1 MAQKEVGIGLIG
13 YAFMGKTHSNAY
25 RQVGRFFEPEAKP
38 VMRAICGRNE
48 ENVRKAAD
56 KLGWQSYETDFR
68 KLIERPDID
77 IIDIGA
83 PGNEHKE
90 MAILAAQAGKT
101 ILCEK
106 PLGNTLPEAR
116 EMLAAAEKAKIVNM
130 VCFNYRRVPAIAL
143 AKQMIED
150 GTLGEIYHFRA
161 TYLQD
166 WIVDPNFPLVW
177 RLRKEIAGSG
187 SLGDLGAHL
196 IDTAQYLVGS
206 ITSLSALTE
215 TFIKERPLQAAATG
229 DEGLGGFKA
238 SEEMGQVTVDDAALF
253 LARFQNGAVG
263 TFEATR
269 FALGRKNHN
278 SFEINGSKGSI
289 VFNFQQMNELE
300 YYDNADREG
309 RQGFRTIQA
318 SESVHPYMSAYWPV
332 GHIIGY
338 EHTFINT
345 ILDLL
350 NAHARGEQVHAD
362 FRDGAQVNA
371 VLDTIESAAAS
382 QKWENVPQI

>member
-25 RQVGRFFEPEAKP
+25 RQVARFFEPEAKP

-77 IIDIGA
+77 IIDIGV

-106 PLGNTLPEAR
+106 PLGNNLPEAR
-116 EMLAAAEKAKIVNM
+116 EMLQAAQEAKIVNM

-196 IDTAQYLVGS
+196 IDTAQYLVGN

-238 SEEMGQVTVDDAALF
+238 SSEMGQVTVDDAALF

-300 YYDNADREG
+300 YYDNADTEG

-371 VLDTIESAAAS
+371 VLDTVESAAQS
-382 QKWENVPQI
+382 QKWESVPQI

>member
-1 MAQKEVGIGLIG
+1 MAQKEVGIGMIG

-25 RQVGRFFEPEAKP
+25 RQVSRFFEPDAKP
-38 VMRAICGRNE
+38 VMRALCGRNE
-48 ENVRKAAD
+48 DNVRKAAD
-56 KLGWQSYETDFR
+56 KLGWESYETDFR

-116 EMLAAAEKAKIVNM
+116 EMLAAAEEAKIVNM

-177 RLRKEIAGSG
+177 RLRKEVAGSG

-196 IDTAQYLVGS
+196 IDTAQYLVGN

-382 QKWENVPQI
+382 QKWESVPQI

>member
-13 YAFMGKTHSNAY
+13 YAFMGKAHSNAY
-25 RQVGRFFEPEAKP
+25 RQVGRFFDPEVKP
-38 VMRAICGRNE
+38 VMRALCGRNE
-48 ENVRKAAD
+48 DNVRKAAD
-56 KLGWQSYETDFR
+56 RLGWQSYETDYR

-77 IIDIGA
+77 IIDIGT
-83 PGNEHKE
+83 PGNQHKE
-90 MAILAAQAGKT
+90 MAIAAAQAGKT
-101 ILCEK
+101 VLCEK
-106 PLGNTLPEAR
+106 PLGNTLSEAR
-116 EMLAAAEKAKIVNM
+116 EMLDAAQQAKVVNM

-150 GTLGEIYHFRA
+150 GTLGKIYHFRA

-166 WIVDPNFPLVW
+166 WIVNPNAPLSW
-177 RLRKEIAGSG
+177 RMRREVAGSG

-196 IDTAQYLVGS
+196 VDTAHYLIGNIS
-206 ITSLSALTE
+206 SLTALTE
-215 TFIKERPLQAAATG
+215 TFIKERPLPAATTG
-229 DEGLGGFKA
+229 DEGLSGFKA
-238 SEEMGQVTVDDAALF
+238 SSEMGPVTVDDAALF
-253 LARFQNGAVG
+253 LARFANGAVG

-278 SFEINGSKGSI
+278 SFEINGSKGSV

-300 YYDNADREG
+300 YYDNEGPEG
-309 RQGFRTIQA
+309 RKGFRTIQA
-318 SESVHPYMSAYWPV
+318 TESSHPYMSAYWPT

-345 ILDLL
+345 IYDLL

-371 VLDTIESAAAS
+371 VLDAVDSAATS
-382 QKWENVPQI
+382 QKWQDVPQI

>member
-1 MAQKEVGIGLIG
+1 MAQKEVGIGMIG

-25 RQVGRFFEPEAKP
+25 RQVSRFFEPDAKP
-38 VMRAICGRNE
+38 VMRALCGRNE
-48 ENVRKAAD
+48 DNVRKAAD
-56 KLGWQSYETDFR
+56 KLGWESYETDFR

-116 EMLAAAEKAKIVNM
+116 EMLAAAEEAKIVNM

-196 IDTAQYLVGS
+196 IDTAQYLVGNIS
-206 ITSLSALTE
+206 SLSALTE